1 MSVAKISAK
10 GQVTIPADVRKF
22 LGVKPGSYVWFV
34 VRGNTVNI
42 EAAEHGIRALKGSV
56 PAPSRQDF
64 SSIRQKVME
73 EVAREVV
80 QETAGD

>member
-1 MSVAKISAK
+1 MFVVKVSAK

-22 LGVKPGSYVWFV
+22 LGVKPGSYIRFV
-34 VRGNTVNI
+34 VCKNAVNI

-56 PAPSRQDF
+56 PVSKQQDF

-73 EVAREVV
+73 EVAHEVA
-80 QETAGD
+80 QETTGN